1 MKQTLLAMTAIA
13 AVAAAAPAAGQ
24 YRDRYDLDTRFDL
37 RIEQLDNRIDAGVR
51 AGTISGREAWRL
63 RQQLR
68 AIDRLEDRY
77 ALGGYSRAERMDLQ
91 QRIGNLRQDV
101 RVADRGVGDRY
112 ERYGYWDDAYTGRGG
127 PLEEIVCER
136 RDGIG
141 GFFDALTGR
150 RERCFV
156 VGDRVSGDLYAVP
169 YEYRS
174 RYRDAGGVYYRSD
187 GRFVYG
193 IDART
198 NRVVEVHRVPRD

>member
-1 MKQTLLAMTAIA
+1 MKRTLLAMTAIA
-13 AVAAAAPAAGQ
+13 ALAAAAPAAGQ

-37 RIEQLDNRIDAGVR
+37 RIQQLDNRIDAGVR
-51 AGTISGREAWRL
+51 AGTIKSREAWRL

-77 ALGGYSRAERMDLQ
+77 ALGGYSRNERMDLQ
-91 QRIGNLRQDV
+91 QRLRNLRQDV
-101 RVADRGVGDRY
+101 RVADRGAWDRY
-112 ERYGYWDDAYTGRGG
+112 ERYSYWDDAYTGRGG
-127 PLEEIVCER
+127 PLEEVVCER

-156 VGDRVSGDLYAVP
+156 VGDRVTGRLDAVP
-169 YEYRS
+169 FAYRD
-174 RYRDAGGVYYRSD
+174 RYRDRAGVYYRSD
-187 GRFVYG
+187 GRFIYE

-198 NRVVEVHRVPRD
+198 NTVIDVDRIPRD